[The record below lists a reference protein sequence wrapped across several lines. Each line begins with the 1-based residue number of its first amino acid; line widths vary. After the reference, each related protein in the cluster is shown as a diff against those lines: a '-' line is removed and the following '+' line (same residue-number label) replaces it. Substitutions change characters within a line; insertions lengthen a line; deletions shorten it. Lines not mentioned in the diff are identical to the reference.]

1 VYGKVTSFEV
11 APVPSAAG
19 FRRWKNLLFT
29 QVAANSGRSLDE
41 TSNWLRAVDDPRIT
55 IEDLADSQ
63 GFDQLDARLLA
74 SLVSACNNTVIGNQI
89 ERAQITSLRRR
100 IHLKGRQALFIICD
114 YFKVEENN
122 GQMLGLVDLISV
134 QLTDDSKLESFYG
147 ELGQRDLQHG

>member
-1 VYGKVTSFEV
+1 MRPRAAFDRPCGGEVHGKVASFEV

-41 TSNWLRAVDDPRIT
+41 TSNWLTAVDDPRIT

-74 SLVSACNNTVIGNQI
+74 ALVSACNN
-89 ERAQITSLRRR
+89 L
-100 IHLKGRQALFIICD
+100 
-114 YFKVEENN
+114 
-122 GQMLGLVDLISV
+122 
-134 QLTDDSKLESFYG
+134 
-147 ELGQRDLQHG
+147 